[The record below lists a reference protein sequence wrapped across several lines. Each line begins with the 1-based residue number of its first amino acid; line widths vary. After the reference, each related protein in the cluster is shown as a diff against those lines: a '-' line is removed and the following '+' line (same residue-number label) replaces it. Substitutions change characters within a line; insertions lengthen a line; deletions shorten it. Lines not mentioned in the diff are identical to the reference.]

1 MNTIF
6 GVQNQCK
13 GTVAGPVA
21 HFDFTYSKRY
31 TVFGHLGII
40 RTHCVTG
47 PAKFLLIILKV
58 TEFFL
63 QLSSKSL
70 LKASNHG
77 KEYTDAY
84 LFVKAFASFHQ
95 HPIILNYT
103 AKSGHYRHLLRLTK
117 AKFTKLLNDAIRLGL
132 ASIEGNNLR
141 LRSNS
146 KDKREFKQRNTEII
160 SHKEAKQFLYYS
172 LIRKHIKQQQKAIAF
187 KSSTIK
193 NVCSTREDVLALNP
207 SAKFTI
213 NDSISLSVRA
223 AADLFSNS
231 VSYAHTL
238 LQRLKTYGLTLT
250 NNSVQISKETFKQ
263 CLSQG
268 NPNIRCKDGQYSY
281 VLAQSV
287 SWNHFRSK
295 SVAKSKTKEPYYLN
309 DNW

>member
-1 MNTIF
+1 
-6 GVQNQCK
+6 
-13 GTVAGPVA
+13 VA
-21 HFDFTYSKRY
+21 DY
-31 TVFGHLGII
+31 
-40 RTHCVTG
+40 
-47 PAKFLLIILKV
+47 
-58 TEFFL
+58 FL

-70 LKASNHG
+70 LKASNYG

-117 AKFTKLLNDAIRLGL
+117 AKFTKLLSDSIRLGL
-132 ASIEGNNLR
+132 ATIEGKHLR

-146 KDKREFKQRNTEII
+146 KDKREFKQRDTETI

-172 LIRKHIKQQQKAIAF
+172 LIKKHIKQQQKAIAF

-193 NVCSTREDVLALNP
+193 NVCSAREDVLALNP

-223 AADLFSNS
+223 AADLFSTS

-250 NNSVQISKETFKQ
+250 SNSVQISKETFKQ